1 MKNFIDQILTSSED
15 CTKISARVTGLLLS
29 GSSFA
34 MFSLAK
40 FGFMLSDA
48 QFTLI
53 VTQIGTVAGAIWFLF
68 GLGRYIVNKIGEK
81 FLGWPKQ

>member
-15 CTKISARVTGLLLS
+15 CTKISARVTGLLIS
-29 GSSFA
+29 FSSYAIFA
-34 MFSLAK
+34 LAK

-53 VTQIGTVAGAIWFLF
+53 VTQVGTVAGAVWFLF
-68 GLGRYIVNKIGEK
+68 GLGRYIVNKIGDK
-81 FLGWPKQ
+81 FLGWKSE